1 MLALLA
7 RYWWVFALRG
17 VVAIIFGILALVWP
31 LLTLQVLILLFGAY
45 VLVDGVFTVIVGIT
59 AHERNQCW
67 WALVLRGVAGIIV
80 GLLTFFWPGM
90 TALILLYVFAAWEIV
105 TGVME
110 VVAGIQLRRMIDKEW
125 VLILAGG
132 VSIVFGLVLFIFP
145 GAGALSLVWLLGA
158 YSVGFGI
165 LLLFLALRL
174 RSVPGQTRATGST
187 SSLSRA

>member
-45 VLVDGVFTVIVGIT
+45 ALVDGVFTVIGGIT
-59 AHERNQCW
+59 AHERNQRW

-132 VSIVFGLVLFIFP
+132 ASIVFGLVLFIFP

-158 YSVGFGI
+158 YSVGFGV